1 MGRPGSKRRPL
12 GHRLPFDPALVPVW
26 SRADRA
32 VRTVPPAVCSQVKRA
47 VICACHVHLC
57 TSMFVKA
64 YGLIVRVPRESSN
77 RCTSRRL
84 CHKHVFVMQAGLP
97 HRTRRRPRIIHLAP
111 KTSTDQLPIRP
122 ATQNRPKA
130 ACAPPISPASRDS
143 PLASPPEQRRPVAST
158 LDRLGWG
165 KPTRRTSPGQRAS
178 PQRPRGSPRGRH
190 HPARPP
196 RGAQPRRCKGARAQG
211 PRAPRPRP

>member
-1 MGRPGSKRRPL
+1 MISPNR
-12 GHRLPFDPALVPVW
+12 
-26 SRADRA
+26 
-32 VRTVPPAVCSQVKRA
+32 CM
-47 VICACHVHLC
+47 
-57 TSMFVKA
+57 SMFVRPCYVA
-64 YGLIVRVPRESSN
+64 RVGGLIMRVPRESSN

-130 ACAPPISPASRDS
+130 ACAPPISSASRDS

>member
-1 MGRPGSKRRPL
+1 M
-12 GHRLPFDPALVPVW
+12 
-26 SRADRA
+26 
-32 VRTVPPAVCSQVKRA
+32 
-47 VICACHVHLC
+47 
-57 TSMFVKA
+57 
-64 YGLIVRVPRESSN
+64 RVPRESSN

-211 PRAPRPRP
+211 PRAPRPRPSTDPKKERPPSRTRGPEDRFPQCDKSDTMLTKQLGHSVG

>member
-1 MGRPGSKRRPL
+1 M
-12 GHRLPFDPALVPVW
+12 
-26 SRADRA
+26 
-32 VRTVPPAVCSQVKRA
+32 
-47 VICACHVHLC
+47 
-57 TSMFVKA
+57 
-64 YGLIVRVPRESSN
+64 RVPRESSN

-130 ACAPPISPASRDS
+130 ACAPPISSASRDS

-158 LDRLGWG
+158 PYTFKTPPRAV
-165 KPTRRTSPGQRAS
+165 KPHGLRTGDASNIEEAPDPVTHRRTRSLRPSALTLVSCVPGSMQKASGGEHSPCGEPQAS
-178 PQRPRGSPRGRH
+178 AGE
-190 HPARPP
+190 ARPLVSTC
-196 RGAQPRRCKGARAQG
+196 RCSAAPLWRAFG
-211 PRAPRPRP
+211 

>member
-1 MGRPGSKRRPL
+1 M
-12 GHRLPFDPALVPVW
+12 
-26 SRADRA
+26 
-32 VRTVPPAVCSQVKRA
+32 
-47 VICACHVHLC
+47 
-57 TSMFVKA
+57 
-64 YGLIVRVPRESSN
+64 
-77 RCTSRRL
+77 

-97 HRTRRRPRIIHLAP
+97 HRTRRRPLIIHLAP

-196 RGAQPRRCKGARAQG
+196 RGAQPRRCKGARARG
-211 PRAPRPRP
+211 PRAPRPRPSTDPKKERPPSRTRGPKDPQCDKSDTRLTKQLGHSVG

>member
-1 MGRPGSKRRPL
+1 M
-12 GHRLPFDPALVPVW
+12 
-26 SRADRA
+26 
-32 VRTVPPAVCSQVKRA
+32 
-47 VICACHVHLC
+47 
-57 TSMFVKA
+57 SMFVKA
-64 YGLIVRVPRESSN
+64 LLCRPGAPPYPWSGEGEASAYGLIMRVPRESSN

>member
-1 MGRPGSKRRPL
+1 MSPGLAPPYPWWRR
-12 GHRLPFDPALVPVW
+12 
-26 SRADRA
+26 
-32 VRTVPPAVCSQVKRA
+32 
-47 VICACHVHLC
+47 
-57 TSMFVKA
+57 
-64 YGLIVRVPRESSN
+64 GLIVRVPRESSN

>member
-1 MGRPGSKRRPL
+1 MRRGNDTYGLIVRVPREL
-12 GHRLPFDPALVPVW
+12 RTDAQVQMCHNMICDAAGLPHRT
-26 SRADRA
+26 RR
-32 VRTVPPAVCSQVKRA
+32 VRGLSIWRQNQHGQLSAPT
-47 VICACHVHLC
+47 
-57 TSMFVKA
+57 
-64 YGLIVRVPRESSN
+64 LIVRVPRESSN